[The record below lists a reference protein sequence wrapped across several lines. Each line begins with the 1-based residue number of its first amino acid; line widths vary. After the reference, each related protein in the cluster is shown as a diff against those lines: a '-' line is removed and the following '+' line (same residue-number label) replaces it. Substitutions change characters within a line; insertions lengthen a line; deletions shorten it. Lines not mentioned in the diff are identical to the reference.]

1 MKSLTAESCFLMH
14 SGYPPRP
21 GRDPFADEHPVHGS
35 CAMGRISC
43 AVQRTR
49 LFSYRRS
56 RVFCRE
62 GFSRKMLSLL
72 MVASIQLWVPTP
84 GHLIQTILSQT
95 ALPDFPFS
103 RGPNSSGPSR
113 PQGGSTLCTA
123 LSSLLMRRSPKHR
136 NERHRPG
143 EAHAVRQRFAG
154 VPSRPPSLSSLST
167 CQIQAFAKAS
177 FASAVLPNAFK
188 IVPRSFQSEGSAD
201 SISRSWSLQA
211 SASS

>member
-21 GRDPFADEHPVHGS
+21 GRDPSADEHPVHGS

-43 AVQRTR
+43 AVQRNR

-84 GHLIQTILSQT
+84 GHLIQPILSQT
-95 ALPDFPFS
+95 AVPDFPFS

-113 PQGGSTLCTA
+113 PPVFREAVPCVPPYHHYRSEEHTSELQ
-123 LSSLLMRRSPKHR
+123 SLR
-136 NERHRPG
+136 
-143 EAHAVRQRFAG
+143 
-154 VPSRPPSLSSLST
+154 
-167 CQIQAFAKAS
+167 
-177 FASAVLPNAFK
+177 
-188 IVPRSFQSEGSAD
+188 
-201 SISRSWSLQA
+201 
-211 SASS
+211 